1 MPQGWS
7 AGTYRCAMSA
17 GDGPAECVINISE
30 GRDLSVIE
38 AIASTAGPV
47 LADIHT
53 DPDHHRSVLTL
64 VGTLSE
70 VADAARSVARAAVER
85 IDLETHRG
93 VHPRLGALDVVPFVP
108 LTTSDGRTTSWAE
121 ATEARDG
128 FAQWAGQVLD
138 LPCFLYGPERTLP
151 ELRRQAFHALAPD
164 TGPGVPHPT
173 AGAAAVG
180 VRGVLIAYNVWLTAD
195 TSVAFDSVDGSG
207 ADSLGPR
214 ALATAKIV
222 AGQLRRPG
230 LRTLGLGLGDQ
241 AQVSCN
247 VTDPDVVALA
257 QVFDEVAEAAASN
270 GCVAVR
276 GEVVG
281 LVPHRALADAPEN
294 RWSELGLSTVSTIE
308 SHLGDSPRR

>member
-1 MPQGWS
+1 MG
-7 AGTYRCAMSA
+7 
-17 GDGPAECVINISE
+17 VIKS
-30 GRDLSVIE
+30 
-38 AIASTAGPV
+38 IASTAGPV

-64 VGTLSE
+64 VGTLSA

-93 VHPRLGALDVVPFVP
+93 VHPRLGAIDVVPFVP
-108 LTTSDGRTTSWAE
+108 LTIPDGRTTSWAE

-164 TGPGVPHPT
+164 TGPRVPHPT

-180 VRGVLIAYNVWLTAD
+180 VRDVLIAYNVWLAAD
-195 TSVAFDSVDGSG
+195 TSVAFDSVEDSEANSVG
-207 ADSLGPR
+207 AR
-214 ALATAKIV
+214 ALAAAKVV

-230 LRTLGLGLGDQ
+230 LRTLGLGVGDQ

-247 VTDPDVVALA
+247 VTDPDAVALA
-257 QVFDEVAEAAASN
+257 QVFDEVAEAAPSH

-276 GEVVG
+276 GELVG
-281 LVPHRALADAPEN
+281 LVPRRALADTPKS
-294 RWSELGLSTVSTIE
+294 RWSQLGLTAGSTIE
-308 SHLGDSPRR
+308 SHLEDSQGR

>member
-1 MPQGWS
+1 
-7 AGTYRCAMSA
+7 MSA

-30 GRDLSVIE
+30 GRDLGVIKS
-38 AIASTAGPV
+38 IASTAGPV
-47 LADIHT
+47 LADIHS

-64 VGTLSE
+64 VGTLSA

-93 VHPRLGALDVVPFVP
+93 VHPRLGAIDVVPFVP
-108 LTTSDGRTTSWAE
+108 LTIPDGRTTSWAE

-164 TGPGVPHPT
+164 TGPRVPHPT

-180 VRGVLIAYNVWLTAD
+180 VRDVLIAYNVWLAAD
-195 TSVAFDSVDGSG
+195 TSVAFDAVEGSE
-207 ADSLGPR
+207 ANSLGAR
-214 ALATAKIV
+214 ALAAAKVV

-230 LRTLGLGLGDQ
+230 LRTLGLGVGDQ

-247 VTDPDVVALA
+247 VTDPDAVALA
-257 QVFDEVAEAAASN
+257 QVFDEVAEAAPSH

-276 GEVVG
+276 GELVG
-281 LVPHRALADAPEN
+281 LVPRRALADTPKS
-294 RWSELGLSTVSTIE
+294 RWSQLGLTAGSTIE
-308 SHLGDSPRR
+308 SHLEDSQGR